1 MLKRIIPAR
10 KIGKSRKED
19 GENVRP
25 QPLVQISVLEHTTCS
40 RAYARDRVTR
50 QKDTRTHAR
59 AHAKCNQLP
68 GMRETGDTR
77 NLGTNVPLRS
87 RYINQERGLRA
98 ASATCLK
105 AWRNLAIPFG
115 FLPPIIC
122 RYRGEILFVPPI
134 KYISSNRTTYIY
146 VYMMY
151 VSVNSRLILELI
163 IPCNVFPLYSRLR

>member
-1 MLKRIIPAR
+1 
-10 KIGKSRKED
+10 
-19 GENVRP
+19 
-25 QPLVQISVLEHTTCS
+25 
-40 RAYARDRVTR
+40 
-50 QKDTRTHAR
+50 
-59 AHAKCNQLP
+59 
-68 GMRETGDTR
+68 MRETGDTR
-77 NLGTNVPLRS
+77 NLGTNVPLHS

-146 VYMMY
+146 IYDVCILAA
-151 VSVNSRLILELI
+151 VNSRLILELI
-163 IPCNVFPLYSRLR
+163 IPCNVFLLCSRLR